1 MPPSRPMK
9 TLGKWLLR
17 AFYVLLIVHVIV
29 ITSVY
34 AIRTWLL
41 PDLTV
46 LQPRIE
52 AKLTQVLQQPVRL
65 QGLSA
70 AWNWA
75 SVDLKLSQLAIGP
88 LDAPLVQAQS
98 IETTVSAYPLLWGSV
113 NTQTLSAAQVTLSAQ
128 QTGSKTQPKWFIA
141 GVDIAAP
148 SDGSALRW
156 ALNQPSISVAAL
168 NINVQDAA
176 AHWIPE
182 TKTTVKLGQVAFTNS
197 GRDHHIAGQ
206 FAANYSDA
214 RLGSGVSLDAAFT
227 HALTGDMTAPRNWTG
242 SASLK
247 VPQAHIASISAWL
260 LGLTHDATA
269 SSAQS
274 NAWLRWAKQ
283 SIEQATLGTDTVLTF
298 KQGALAASGQ
308 TTVHGLS
315 KPVEATFAPFDWS
328 WAPQQ
333 EAHAI
338 QVKSAKLSLAPLAAL
353 VETMPLP
360 AELNHAL
367 SQAKAR
373 GSLSDLNASA
383 VLSAAGV
390 QSATFSAQAAQLGM
404 QSIEWHGGK
413 GDIHLPTLNGISGT
427 LKVTHTPAQTDTHIA
442 LNTAKGFADLPRL
455 FENPRVDFDSLTG
468 DIDLKLTAQQI
479 ALSLS
484 KVRFKN
490 TDLDGEIKG
499 QYTVSAQRS
508 SADKTLGLAQLSGEF
523 ARADLAQLHRYMP
536 LSLSADARDW
546 LRHTISQGQ
555 ANRLQ
560 FNLNGELSRFPF
572 LPDIAQAGERFDLQA
587 SINHATLNFN
597 PLLKTPTAATPV
609 VSTLVPSVATKSWPL
624 INDVSG
630 ELQLHGLSLTLQNM
644 EGLIQAMGT
653 DTLPLPLR
661 MPKLSIASLTAPVVV
676 FQARVEAPAANML
689 SLVRNT
695 PLSQSY
701 GDQLAVLKA
710 TGTVNVDANLSLDIA
725 QPTKNLTQ
733 GTFKLANASLQINK
747 DLPPLEQIN
756 TTLAFN
762 QHSIKAEQ
770 ANALW
775 LGGSVQ
781 VSGGIDTQD
790 ASQILKVQGTAQLA
804 AIKQYSP
811 NAMAQALLSHAEGAV
826 DYSLNVSAK
835 PEGLNWQV
843 LADLK
848 EAALNW
854 PGLLDK
860 PAGVPLPFSLTRTP
874 TQRTLDTNT
883 AQESIITQDT
893 LEASLG
899 ATVLGPFKGIIER
912 RLEGTEWRMIRG
924 AVALGEQAALNPP
937 DQGLGIHI
945 AAGKV
950 NLDQLRKEIES
961 LPWAALPTIASDD
974 ATKVSTQAALPPP
987 WMPSVMAL
995 QVEDLTLANRRF
1007 YNIVG
1012 VASRSGSRGQTWNA
1026 NLIAK
1031 GINGYVT
1038 WTDNSSSDGVGGGQ
1052 LLAKL
1057 TELTIPASDVQSTTQ
1072 ELLSITPKQV
1082 PSVDLSI
1089 DQLTVGDKSLGA
1101 VTLKANNLAQLNARL
1116 GWDIEQF
1123 SVTLPHTTL
1132 SGKGA
1137 WTHAVG
1143 ELLGEVKLN
1152 LDLNT
1157 DSLGD
1162 TLDGLGLGK
1171 IVAGAA
1177 GTIKGDVAWR
1187 GTPFSLDLATLSG
1200 ALNADFSKG
1209 QFLKVDPGAGR
1220 LVGLFSLQN
1229 LPRRLTLDFK
1239 DMFGTGFAF
1248 DQVTATAT
1256 IEKGLLTTDDFVMGS
1271 SAAQVTAK
1279 GEVAL
1284 ADETQ
1289 SLIFTVKPN
1298 FDAGSVSLL
1307 YMIINPPVGLAT
1319 LAAQFLFREPLRKSL
1334 TVEYSITGPW
1344 AKPDVQ
1350 QLKREIK

>member
-17 AFYVLLIVHVIV
+17 AFYVLLIVHVVVVAGI
-29 ITSVY
+29 Y

-52 AKLTQVLQQPVRL
+52 AKLSESLKQPVRL

-88 LDAPLVQAQS
+88 LEAPLVQARN

-113 NTQTLSAAQVTLSAQ
+113 NTNVLRAQQLSLAAQ
-128 QTGSKTQPKWFIA
+128 QTGSKTEPKWLIA
-141 GVDIAAP
+141 GVDMAAP
-148 SDGSALRW
+148 SDGAALRW
-156 ALNQPSISVAAL
+156 AFAQPSISVAAL
-168 NINVQDAA
+168 DINALDAA

-182 TKTTVKLGQVAFTNS
+182 TKTTVKLSKVAFTNS
-197 GRDHHIAGQ
+197 GLSHHLAGQ
-206 FAANYSDA
+206 FADDYSDV
-214 RLGSGVSLDAAFT
+214 RLGKGLVFDTAFS
-227 HALTGDMTAPRNWTG
+227 HAVIGNSTDPRNWTG
-242 SASLK
+242 SAALTL
-247 VPQAHIASISAWL
+247 PQANIANTSAWALAIASDSSPA
-260 LGLTHDATA
+260 
-269 SSAQS
+269 SAQTK
-274 NAWLRWAKQ
+274 AWLRWVKQ
-283 SIEQATLGTDTVLTF
+283 SISQATLASNTTLNF
-298 KQGALAASGQ
+298 KQGTVTATGQATLQGLAKQNEGA
-308 TTVHGLS
+308 
-315 KPVEATFAPFDWS
+315 FAPFDWS
-328 WAPQQ
+328 WVPQQ
-333 EAHAI
+333 DAQ
-338 QVKSAKLSLAPLAAL
+338 QVQIRSAKLALSPLASML
-353 VETMPLP
+353 ETMPLP
-360 AELNHAL
+360 GELNHAL

-373 GSLSDLNASA
+373 GTLSDLNASA

-390 QSATFSAQAAQLGM
+390 QTASFSAQASQLGL
-404 QSIEWHGGK
+404 QSVEWQGGK
-413 GDIHLPTLNGISGT
+413 GAIHIPALNGISGA
-427 LKVTHTPAQTDTHIA
+427 LKVTHTPSQTDTHIA
-442 LNTAKGFADLPRL
+442 LSTGKGFADLPRL
-455 FENPRVDFDSLTG
+455 FDSPRVEFDSLTG

-484 KVRFKN
+484 KLRFKN
-490 TDLDGEIKG
+490 ADLDGEIKG

-560 FNLNGELSRFPF
+560 FTLNGELSRFPF
-572 LPDIAQAGERFDLQA
+572 LPDVAQAGERFDLQA
-587 SINHATLNFN
+587 NINHAVLNFN
-597 PLLKTPTAATPV
+597 PLLKTPTGATPV
-609 VSTLVPSVATKSWPL
+609 ISALVPSVAAKSWPL

-644 EGLIQAMGT
+644 EGLIQAIGAEAN
-653 DTLPLPLR
+653 PLPLR
-661 MPKLSIASLTAPVVV
+661 VPKLSIASLTAPVVV
-676 FQARVEAPAANML
+676 FQARVAAPAANML
-689 SLVRNT
+689 TLIRNT

-733 GTFKLANASLQINK
+733 GTFKLNNASLQINK

-770 ANALW
+770 ANAQW

-781 VSGGIDTQD
+781 VSGGIDTLD
-790 ASQILKVQGTAQLA
+790 AAQILKVQGTAQLA

-848 EAALNW
+848 DAALNW

-874 TQRTLDTNT
+874 TQRTLD
-883 AQESIITQDT
+883 ASASQESIITQDT

-912 RLEGTEWRMIRG
+912 RLDGTEWRMIRG

-961 LPWAALPTIASDD
+961 LPWAALPTIESDD
-974 ATKVSTQAALPPP
+974 APKPSAQAAMPPP

-995 QVEDLTLANRRF
+995 QVDDLTLSNRRF

-1012 VASRSGSRGQTWNA
+1012 VASRSGLRGQTWNA

-1031 GINGYVT
+1031 GINGHIT
-1038 WTDNSSSDGVGGGQ
+1038 WTDSSGAEGVGGGQ

-1057 TELTIPASDVQSTTQ
+1057 TELTIPASEVQSTTQ

-1089 DQLTVGDKSLGA
+1089 DKLTVGDKSLGA
-1101 VTLKANNLAQLNARL
+1101 ITLKANNLAQLNARL

-1123 SVTLPHTTL
+1123 SVTLPHATL

-1143 ELLGEVKLN
+1143 DPLGEVKLN

-1177 GTIKGDVAWR
+1177 GTIKGDVTWR
-1187 GTPFSLDLATLSG
+1187 GTPFNLDLPSLSG
-1200 ALNADFSKG
+1200 ALNADFNKG

-1248 DQVTATAT
+1248 DNVTATAT
-1256 IEKGLLTTDDFVMGS
+1256 IAQGILSTDDFLMGS

-1279 GEVAL
+1279 GEVGL
-1284 ADETQ
+1284 AAETQ

-1307 YMIINPPVGLAT
+1307 YMIINPPIGLAS

-1334 TVEYSITGPW
+1334 TVEYAITGPW

-1350 QLKREIK
+1350 QIKREIK